1 MAASHFAFVAGAYG
15 FAGFV
20 LCAMLVWIALD
31 YRAQRK
37 ALAEFEAR
45 RADRK

>member
-20 LCAMLVWIALD
+20 LCALLAWIALD
-31 YRAQRK
+31 YRAQRR
-37 ALAEFEAR
+37 ALAAFEAR
-45 RADRK
+45 RADKQ